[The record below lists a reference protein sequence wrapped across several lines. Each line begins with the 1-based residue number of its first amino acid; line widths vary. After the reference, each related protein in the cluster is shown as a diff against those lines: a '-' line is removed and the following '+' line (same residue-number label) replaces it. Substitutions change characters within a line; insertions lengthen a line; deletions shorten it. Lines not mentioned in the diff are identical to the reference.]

1 MIFCYLIA
9 GILSQELD
17 PGEIVGTYT
26 SYIGG
31 SYVQWVEAGGAR
43 VAPVII
49 GREREYY
56 VEVRILVQQ
65 KIPGQM
71 FKGLNGLLLPGGSAP
86 LVGPGGYAE
95 VGEIFFNLAVNVSYA
110 CVQYLIIQLFIQA
123 TKSGDHF
130 PIWGTC
136 NGFEL
141 LTVLASKDQS
151 HLTQCTSQNIANP
164 LHLLPAWNNSGIY
177 GTVSIGLSSNV

>member
-1 MIFCYLIA
+1 MEFDTYCIV

-17 PGEIVGTYT
+17 PGEIVGNYT

-65 KIPGQM
+65 RIPCQM

-95 VGEIFFNLAVNVSYA
+95 VGEIFFNLAVNVSHG
-110 CVQYLIIQLFIQA
+110 CDQDLIPSLLFRQQ
-123 TKSGDHF
+123 TVVTPSLSGA
-130 PIWGTC
+130 P
-136 NGFEL
+136 
-141 LTVLASKDQS
+141 VM
-151 HLTQCTSQNIANP
+151 
-164 LHLLPAWNNSGIY
+164 
-177 GTVSIGLSSNV
+177 GLNC